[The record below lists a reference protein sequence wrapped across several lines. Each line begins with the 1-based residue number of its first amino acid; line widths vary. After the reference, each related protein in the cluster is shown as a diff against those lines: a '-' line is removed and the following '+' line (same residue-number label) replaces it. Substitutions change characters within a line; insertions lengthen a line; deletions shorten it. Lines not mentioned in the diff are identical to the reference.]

1 MPKIVRTIFIKMF
14 RERIKEL
21 REELQLPLRKL
32 AAALDIDS
40 ATYWKIEKGNRRARK
55 EHIPIIASI
64 LNTDYD
70 ELLTLWLADQVAIV
84 VKGEQKVADK
94 ALSIVRENT
103 IVYNQ

>member
-1 MPKIVRTIFIKMF
+1 MFI
-14 RERIKEL
+14 ERIKEL
-21 REELQLPLRKL
+21 REERQLPLRKL